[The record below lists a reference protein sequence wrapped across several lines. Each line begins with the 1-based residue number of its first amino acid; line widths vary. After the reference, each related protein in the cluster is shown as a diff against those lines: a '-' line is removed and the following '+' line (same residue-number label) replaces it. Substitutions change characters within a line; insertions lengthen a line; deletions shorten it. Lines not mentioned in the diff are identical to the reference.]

1 MSKTATAPDAGAQK
15 AVRVVEVPPAPRPA
29 RMRRRHWMVGLS
41 FVLLV
46 VLPTLGA
53 GAYFYGWAADQYA
66 SRVAFTVRTEEAA
79 SAVDLLGGLSSL
91 TGGNASS
98 SDTDILYEFIQSQE
112 MVREIDAQLD
122 LGALYR
128 KPEND
133 PVFSLSDDA
142 TIEDLVEYW
151 QSMVRLFYDPGTGL
165 IEVEARAFAPQDA
178 QSVARAVLERSSL
191 MINQLSTVARND
203 MTGYAKEELDAAQE
217 QLREA
222 RQALMVFRNETQIVD
237 VGADLQGQM
246 GVLGSLQAQLAEAL
260 VEIDLLSET
269 AAGGDPRISQAERRI
284 AAIERRI
291 AQERAKFGGTGVA
304 ADGRPY
310 SELVGEFESLQ
321 VDLEFAQESYLA
333 TRAAYESRIAEARR
347 QNRYLATYVQPTLP
361 EAALYPQR
369 DILLLLTALIAFG
382 LWAISVLV
390 FYSLKDRR

>member
-1 MSKTATAPDAGAQK
+1 VSKTATAPDVGAQK

-53 GAYFYGWAADQYA
+53 GAYLYGWAANQYA

-347 QNRYLATYVQPTLP
+347 QNRYLAAYVQPTLP

>member
-1 MSKTATAPDAGAQK
+1 VSKTATAPDAGAQK

-53 GAYFYGWAADQYA
+53 GAYLYGWAADQYA

-347 QNRYLATYVQPTLP
+347 QNRYLAAYVQPTLP

>member
-1 MSKTATAPDAGAQK
+1 MSKTATAPDVGAQK

-53 GAYFYGWAADQYA
+53 GAYLYGWAANQYA

-347 QNRYLATYVQPTLP
+347 QNRYLAAYVQPTLP

>member
-53 GAYFYGWAADQYA
+53 GAYLYGWAADQYA

-347 QNRYLATYVQPTLP
+347 QNRYLAAYVQPTLP